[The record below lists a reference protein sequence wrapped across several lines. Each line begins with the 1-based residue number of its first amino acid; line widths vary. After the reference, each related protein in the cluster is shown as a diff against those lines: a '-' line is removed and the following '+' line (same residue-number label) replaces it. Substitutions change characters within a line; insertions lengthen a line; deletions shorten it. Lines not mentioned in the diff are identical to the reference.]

1 MARKVLF
8 GQADSR
14 YACTSNLC
22 AGKMP
27 ARYFKGRTVR
37 RLGIILYTIL
47 RYIALGTAGY
57 GAYKGYYGPGGIK
70 LWIFMLFCAPA
81 IVILLLARLI
91 RRVLAGY

>member
-1 MARKVLF
+1 M
-8 GQADSR
+8 
-14 YACTSNLC
+14 
-22 AGKMP
+22 
-27 ARYFKGRTVR
+27 R

-57 GAYKGYYGPGGIK
+57 GAYKGYYAPEFK
-70 LWIFMLFCAPA
+70 MWVFMLFCGPA